1 MPSIRSWQRAALL
14 AWLGLDL
21 GATATG
27 ATPTPQDEI
36 RRLEAE
42 ANAAYAANDLPKY
55 FSYYADD
62 LRAMYPDG
70 PTTLPEY
77 KKSWTAFIQGG
88 GAILRFT
95 YTDLQ
100 IQVSPSGDA
109 VVATYRASV
118 RTRNPG
124 KDPVDENYLE
134 TDVFFKRGADWKIVE
149 VHYSPFQPPGKP

>member
-1 MPSIRSWQRAALL
+1 MPIPRCRLRPAVFTC
-14 AWLGLDL
+14 LGLCL
-21 GATATG
+21 AAAASGAAPSP
-27 ATPTPQDEI
+27 ADEI
-36 RRLEAE
+36 RRLEGE
-42 ANAAYAANDLPKY
+42 INAAYAANDLPKY

-77 KKSWTAFIQGG
+77 RTEWTRFIRSG

-118 RTRNPG
+118 RTKNPG
-124 KDPVDENYLE
+124 KDPVDENFLE
-134 TDVFFKRGADWKIVE
+134 TDVFFKRGADWKVVE
-149 VHYSPFQPPGKP
+149 VHYSAFQPPAKP